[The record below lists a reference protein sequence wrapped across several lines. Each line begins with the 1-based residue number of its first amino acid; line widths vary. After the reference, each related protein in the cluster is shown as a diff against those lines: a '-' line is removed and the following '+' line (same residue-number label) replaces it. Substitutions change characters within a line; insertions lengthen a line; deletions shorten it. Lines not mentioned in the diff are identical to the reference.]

1 MTVTSYDC
9 TWSPDNTM
17 VAYTAGAGSAGN
29 LVMVAADGTS
39 LLEIPLVTGTDIQ
52 TNPDWAP
59 DARPECPDST
69 VTTPPNV
76 PVTFQAV
83 CTDTGPAYEQ
93 TDVLEFNDTSPTHG
107 TLTQELAGDPFT
119 YTPNQGFIGTDSFQV
134 KSFDAFG
141 FGSDTGTVTLKVE
154 KPGAPTQV
162 TKHKKKCKKKKH
174 KRSADSAKKKK
185 CKKKKRK

>member
-1 MTVTSYDC
+1 MTAPSYDC
-9 TWSPDNTM
+9 TWSPDNTL
-17 VAYTAGAGSAGN
+17 VAYTAGAGSAGD

-39 LLEIPLVTGTDIQ
+39 VFEIPLATGTDIQ

-83 CTDTGPAYEQ
+83 CNDTGPAYEQ

-119 YTPNQGFIGTDSFQV
+119 YTPDSGFVGTDSFLV
-134 KSFDAFG
+134 KSFDALG
-141 FGSDTGTVTLKVE
+141 FGSDTGTVTLRVQE
-154 KPGAPTQV
+154 PGSTTQA
-162 TKHKKKCKKKKH
+162 TNKKKCKKKKK
-174 KRSADSAKKKK
+174 KRSAESAKKKK
-185 CKKKKRK
+185 CKKKKKK